1 MNELGYTHSGDSG
14 QTDFGGHGT
23 IPKTDVRVVAYA
35 ECDAANA
42 SIAVTL
48 AGGALPPHLVA
59 TLVSV
64 QNDLFD
70 LATDLS
76 IPTNS
81 PTPAKARIIPAH
93 TERIER
99 AIEHFEQEA
108 GDLSGMLLPG
118 GTLAGAHLYESRSVV
133 RRAEVAIWRAFEEH
147 PDTVN
152 IECARYMNRVSGL
165 LFVLARGANAE
176 HGDVMWVPE
185 SSVSMPAEPVEETGG
200 ESH

>member
-1 MNELGYTHSGDSG
+1 MNELGYTHRGDSG

-48 AGGALPPHLVA
+48 AGGSLPPHLVA

-108 GDLSGMLLPG
+108 ADLSGMILPG
-118 GTLAGAHLYESRSVV
+118 GTLAGALLYQSRSVV
-133 RRAEVAIWRAFEEH
+133 RRAEVAVWRAIQEH

-152 IECARYMNRVSGL
+152 VECAHYMNRVSGL

-185 SSVSMPAEPVEETGG
+185 SSVSMPAEPTEETGG

>member
-23 IPKTDVRVVAYA
+23 IPKTDVRVLAYA
-35 ECDAANA
+35 ECDEANA

-48 AGGALPPHLVA
+48 AGGSLPPHVVA
-59 TLVSV
+59 TLISV

-76 IPTNS
+76 TPTNS

-93 TERIER
+93 TERLDR
-99 AIEHFEQEA
+99 ALEHFEQEA

-118 GTLAGAHLYESRSVV
+118 GTLAGATLYQSRSVV
-133 RRAEVAIWRAFEEH
+133 RRAEFALWRAVEEH

-152 IECARYMNRVSGL
+152 IECARYMNRLSGL
-165 LFVLARGANAE
+165 LFVMARRANAE

-185 SSVSMPAEPVEETGG
+185 SSVSMPAEPAEETGG
-200 ESH
+200 ESR